1 MKSSCSTFGGT
12 IPLVESYRNVGEITP
27 GLEFEDLTVM
37 TYSTTTKTVTHV
49 TTCLVMKITFR

>member
-1 MKSSCSTFGGT
+1 MVVTTTRDPK
-12 IPLVESYRNVGEITP
+12 
-27 GLEFEDLTVM
+27 FEDLTAM